1 MITISLLFISALY
14 IALLVWVGRTLSGW
28 LVRVPVLLVLL
39 SPILY
44 WVGTYQYVQYEHR
57 RDCKLEGGLKVF
69 IQPEKVDRLRLDALS
84 GEERSE
90 FLLRNFYP
98 RLAVVEAWDGHYTS
112 AGKTG
117 YFAYAP
123 DPATIT
129 LPKKDWKFIK
139 TPLSQPTPGLYVLGK
154 ADQLENEIEKTTW
167 TLSRNGQLYA
177 SWTMFY
183 HYWSRNGAMNIGWR
197 CFYLDAQNK
206 GAELLLPELILKN
219 YQGDTK

>member
-69 IQPEKVDRLRLDALS
+69 IQPEKADRIRLDAAHFNEVYAYDILQS
-84 GEERSE
+84 S
-90 FLLRNFYP
+90 FP
-98 RLAVVEAWDGHYTS
+98 RLMLVEAWDGKFT
-112 AGKTG
+112 GNGQKTG
-117 YFAYAP
+117 YFAYSL
-123 DPATIT
+123 DPATVT

-139 TPLSQPTPGLYVLGK
+139 RPLAQPTPGLYVLGK

-183 HYWSRNGAMNIGWR
+183 HYWSRNGAMNIGWQ
-197 CFYLDAQNK
+197 CFGPGSSEWRASY
-206 GAELLLPELILKN
+206 PI
-219 YQGDTK
+219 DTLVTIVSQ